1 MSFFSDTKETLAR
14 YGSYVAEFQSLCRK
28 HAAAYGSPEEFFR
41 LAPKLVSDDRFRD
54 EFAALTKSVAQ
65 QENGQ
70 LTLTRMLT
78 IIALA
83 IGGEN
88 IEGIGSAGAVP
99 VSLAVVFLAGIGG
112 WAQDQEKISPPQESI
127 TDDPIIKTNDA
138 QSSAEEIE
146 AIEFERRVSAGS
158 KP

>member
-28 HAAAYGSPEEFFR
+28 HAASCGSPEEFFR
-41 LAPKLVSDDRFRD
+41 LAPKLVSDDQFRD
-54 EFAALTKSVAQ
+54 EFSALTKSIAQ
-65 QENGQ
+65 QEKGR

-83 IGGEN
+83 IGGED
-88 IEGIGSAGAVP
+88 IESIGAAGAVP

-112 WAQDQEKISPPQESI
+112 WAQDQEKISPPQEPMP
-127 TDDPIIKTNDA
+127 DNPIAKTNDA
-138 QSSAEEIE
+138 QSSPDEIE
-146 AIEFERRVSAGS
+146 AIEFERRVSAGL
-158 KP
+158 K